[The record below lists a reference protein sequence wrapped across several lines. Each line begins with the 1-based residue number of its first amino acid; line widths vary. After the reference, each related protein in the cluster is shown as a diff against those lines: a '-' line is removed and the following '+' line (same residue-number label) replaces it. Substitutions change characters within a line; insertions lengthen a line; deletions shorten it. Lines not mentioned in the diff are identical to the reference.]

1 MTRIA
6 SDMEIRQ
13 KGLKILFK
21 SLGEVD
27 AIRFLSQIT
36 SEKRNYLKLQ
46 DKLFEDMSVE
56 DIYRKAKEYSG
67 KKQFVKMQRKTKC

>member
-1 MTRIA
+1 MAKIA

-13 KGLKILFK
+13 KGLRILFK

-36 SEKRNYLKLQ
+36 YEKRDYLKLQ
-46 DKLFEDMSVE
+46 DELFKGMNVD
-56 DIYRKAKEYSG
+56 DIYRKAKEYSV
-67 KKQFVKMQRKTKC
+67 KKKSKS

>member
-6 SDMEIRQ
+6 SDIEIRQ

-27 AIRFLSQIT
+27 AIRFLSQIAY
-36 SEKRNYLKLQ
+36 EKRDYLKLQ
-46 DKLFEDMSVE
+46 NELFKGMSVE
-56 DIYRKAKEYSG
+56 DIYRKAKEYSE
-67 KKQFVKMQRKTKC
+67 KKKIKS